1 MVVLPEPEGQ
11 NRLEVIETLRS
22 ATKKEGGTLLKMLGM
37 GVRKDVQ
44 TSPIFLL
51 SDFLPDWPSPE
62 TSWQNAWIREP
73 YNIKQRRVKAG
84 DGSES
89 KQVNR

>member
-51 SDFLPDWPSPE
+51 SDFLPD
-62 TSWQNAWIREP
+62 
-73 YNIKQRRVKAG
+73 
-84 DGSES
+84 
-89 KQVNR
+89 